1 METFV
6 ANPRLILLHMPR
18 GLSNLASLL
27 GLDLPN
33 MFTRDEQGRWTPSFL
48 LGLQHQNAF
57 TKPLYNLSGC
67 VESLPE
73 RMQMENLGDIEITT
87 PINEALMP
95 FFNGLRNYARLAVGL
110 LALLTWWFIPWAPN
124 RSYVLCLT
132 LICIPNILLGGSL
145 IIQAY
150 SRWELPLQAL
160 IILVTALG
168 TTGFMEVV
176 QHGLRRAGSGK

>member
-6 ANPRLILLHMPR
+6 ANPRLILLHMIR

-48 LGLQHQNAF
+48 LGLQYQNAF

-95 FFNGLRNYARLAVGL
+95 FFNGLRNYARLVVGL
-110 LALLTWWFIPWAPN
+110 LALLTWWFVPWAPN
-124 RSYVLCLT
+124 RNYALSLT
-132 LICIPNILLGGSL
+132 LICIPIVLLGSSL
-145 IIQAY
+145 VIVAY
-150 SRWELPLQAL
+150 TRWELPLQAL

-168 TTGFMEVV
+168 TTGFIRVV
-176 QHGLRRAGSGK
+176 QRGLKRVGP